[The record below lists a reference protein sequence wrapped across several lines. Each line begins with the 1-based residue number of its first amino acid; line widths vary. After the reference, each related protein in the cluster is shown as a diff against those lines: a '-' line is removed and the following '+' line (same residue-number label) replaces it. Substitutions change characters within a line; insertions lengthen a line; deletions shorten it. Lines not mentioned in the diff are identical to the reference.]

1 MRARDIHRRAWTRAP
16 AVARHL
22 LIPAALILMLSSANT
37 VFAYDVESD
46 STSNTA
52 YVLLRNLNPSA
63 VFESITIGD
72 SVPSFVSLATAT
84 IVPGSIPA
92 SASALGAIDF
102 DITPA
107 ALVGETGELSIT
119 VSGSASGVPIHVV
132 LTVPLTVVNTAPAAQ
147 GVVGTGVP
155 AQDPGGLDSDGDG
168 VTDAHEIAFGSNPAD
183 MNSVPGKIAPPN
195 VPLFAAPALFV
206 SMLGLVLLGTRMLG
220 RNAAASVG

>member
-107 ALVGETGELSIT
+107 A
-119 VSGSASGVPIHVV
+119 PRRR
-132 LTVPLTVVNTAPAAQ
+132 
-147 GVVGTGVP
+147 
-155 AQDPGGLDSDGDG
+155 DGRIIDHSFG
-168 VTDAHEIAFGSNPAD
+168 ICLRGSNSRRAYRPAYRGQHGARCTGSCW
-183 MNSVPGKIAPPN
+183 NRRPCARPRWPR
-195 VPLFAAPALFV
+195 F
-206 SMLGLVLLGTRMLG
+206 RRRW
-220 RNAAASVG
+220 RNRRT